1 LAKLIHPLLLNNGG
15 QNRVKPLNLKECRMK
30 RNVDLLC
37 YWLLI
42 IGGLNWAFVGLFDW
56 NLITYLF
63 RVNWI
68 INVAYVVIGLA
79 AVYFVVARK
88 HIVKYTKR

>member
-1 LAKLIHPLLLNNGG
+1 
-15 QNRVKPLNLKECRMK
+15 MK